1 MIHFKRLSYTIAL
14 LISLLTVNSL
24 LMAQKITISK
34 DSASSVPDTLLF
46 KIQKAQSSIMEI
58 NSANKRG
65 FDIDGY
71 RKSLQGIKNNLI
83 PLQQDLKMP
92 DKNIDNK
99 SLQSYNLII
108 KDAQLKLANL
118 STALSKQNGDLQ
130 RMSDDV
136 VRISNDSVLKV
147 NLTDTAEKKFYVGQL
162 TEIRERLQ
170 EAGKSTTAHLDTTS
184 RLLADVSSTL
194 LEVSNLQDQVNDH
207 LVKSGKN
214 SFKRESPYLWSA
226 PKTNTLGSSFGEILK
241 SSYQGQNKILTY
253 FFNSTWDNRILVLL
267 IGLAFFI
274 WVYKNYKLAL
284 KPDLRQKLGELKFDY
299 LGPYPFLAT
308 IIVALNLTPIF
319 ELDSPSLYIELIQF
333 LLLGAITIHFWRILN
348 KKELKYW
355 LAMVLLYM
363 LLILTNTM
371 VTEAAFSRL
380 LLILLNVIFILMG
393 RRIYRE
399 LKNKSFVD
407 RQIKPVLTMYFAFH
421 ILSILLNVFG
431 RISLAKVLSIT
442 AVIGLTQVIG
452 LAIFVQVLTQSLE
465 LQIKVSSCSEGIFS
479 RIDVNKTR
487 AAFKR
492 LLNFLAG
499 ALWVLVFTINLSL
512 TSGIFTLFGNILNKT
527 RTFGSISFTL
537 TNILFFLIIV
547 YISNNLQKH
556 VGILF
561 GEKSLSFED
570 QTEHKSSKVALIRL
584 IIIIIGVLMAITAS
598 GIPMDRLTV
607 VLGALSVGIGLGMQN
622 IVNNFVSGI
631 ILIFEKPFRIGDF
644 VELADKKGKVQDIG
658 IRASKMLTPQGSE
671 VIIPNGDLLSG
682 RLVNWTLSNDYLKA
696 EITFKVSAE
705 ADIDVISKIIED
717 EISKAESSLKN
728 MTPEILINGIA
739 ADSVEIKVIAWITN
753 IYNEASFKSQ
763 IYKELILK
771 FKEKGI
777 KIM

>member
-1 MIHFKRLSYTIAL
+1 MIHSKRLPIYIVLML
-14 LISLLTVNSL
+14 LLSLVNGS
-24 LMAQKITISK
+24 LMAQNMTISE
-34 DSASSVPDTLLF
+34 DSVSSIPDTLLF
-46 KIQKAQSSIMEI
+46 KIQKAQSSIIEI

-65 FDIDGY
+65 YDISGY
-71 RKSLQGIKNNLI
+71 KNTLQNIRVNLQ
-83 PLQQDLKMP
+83 PLKQDLRLP

-108 KDAQLKLANL
+108 KDAQLKLTGL
-118 STALSKQNGDLQ
+118 STSLSKHNSDLQ
-130 RMSDDV
+130 RMAEDV
-136 VRISNDSVLKV
+136 VNISNDSLLKINAQDTV
-147 NLTDTAEKKFYVGQL
+147 NKKLYARQL
-162 TEIRERLQ
+162 SDIRQRLQ
-170 EAGKSTTAHLDTTS
+170 EAGKSTTAHLDTVS

-194 LEVSNLQDQVNDH
+194 LEVSNLQDQLNDH
-207 LVKSGKN
+207 LVKSGQN

-226 PKTNTLGSSFGEILK
+226 PKTNTLGSSFGDILK

-253 FFNSTWDNRILVLL
+253 FFNSTWDNRILVFL
-267 IGLAFFI
+267 IGLAFFF
-274 WVYKNYKLAL
+274 WVYKNYKLAAR
-284 KPDLRQKLGELKFDY
+284 PDLRQKLGELKFEY
-299 LGPYPFLAT
+299 LGKYPFLAT

-333 LLLGAITIHFWRILN
+333 LLLGVITIHFWRILS

-355 LAMVLLYM
+355 LALVFLYVV
-363 LLILTNTM
+363 LILTNTM
-371 VTEAAFSRL
+371 MTEAIYSRL
-380 LLILLNVIFILMG
+380 LLIILNVVFILMG
-393 RRIYRE
+393 SRIYKE
-399 LKNKSFVD
+399 LKNKQFVD

-421 ILSILLNVFG
+421 VLSILLNVFG

-452 LAIFVQVLTQSLE
+452 LAIFVQVITQSLE

-479 RIDVNKTR
+479 RVDLDKTR

-492 LLNFLAG
+492 LLSLLAG
-499 ALWVLVFTINLSL
+499 ALWILVFMINLSL
-512 TSGIFTLFGNILNKT
+512 TSGIFTLLGNILNKT

-537 TNILFFLIIV
+537 TNVLFFLIIV
-547 YISNNLQKH
+547 YISNKLQKH

-561 GEKSLSFED
+561 GERSLNFED
-570 QTEHKSSKVALIRL
+570 QTEHKSSKVALMRL
-584 IIIIIGVLMAITAS
+584 IIILLGVLMAITAS

-658 IRASKMLTPQGSE
+658 IRSSKMLTPQGSE

-696 EITFKVSAE
+696 EIVFKVN
-705 ADIDVISKIIED
+705 ADANIDAITKIIED
-717 EISKAESSLKN
+717 EIDKAESSLKN
-728 MTPEILINGIA
+728 MAPEILINGIA
-739 ADSVEIKVIAWITN
+739 ADSIEIKVIAWITN

-763 IYKELILK
+763 IYKELIVR
-771 FKEKGI
+771 FKEQGI
-777 KIM
+777 KVM